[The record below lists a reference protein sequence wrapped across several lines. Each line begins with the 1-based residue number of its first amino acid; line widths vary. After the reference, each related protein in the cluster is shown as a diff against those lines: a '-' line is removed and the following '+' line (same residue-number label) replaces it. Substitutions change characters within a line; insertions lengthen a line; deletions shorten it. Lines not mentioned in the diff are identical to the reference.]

1 MKKTTQKEFDTL
13 KNNYNELRS
22 LCNSY
27 EREIRELKN
36 KIKEHAVLT
45 NNKINE
51 ATKGDIFGIIDY
63 LHNGLADYIN
73 NPAGRPYDDDEI
85 ININTW
91 VQRCCV
97 WLNQRIKEMPNE

>member
-36 KIKEHAVLT
+36 KIKEHTVLT
-45 NNKINE
+45 DNKINE

-63 LHNGLADYIN
+63 LHNGLADYID

-97 WLNQRIKEMPNE
+97 WLNQRIKEMS

>member
-45 NNKINE
+45 DNKINE

-63 LHNGLADYIN
+63 LHNGLADYID

-97 WLNQRIKEMPNE
+97 WLNQRIKEMS

>member
-1 MKKTTQKEFDTL
+1 MELNKLKKNLPTEQAKP
-13 KNNYNELRS
+13 NYQRALFQDESNE
-22 LCNSY
+22 
-27 EREIRELKN
+27 
-36 KIKEHAVLT
+36 IKD
-45 NNKINE
+45 NKINE

-97 WLNQRIKEMPNE
+97 WLNQQIKEMP

>member
-63 LHNGLADYIN
+63 LHNGLADYID

-97 WLNQRIKEMPNE
+97 WLNQRIKEMS

>member
-51 ATKGDIFGIIDY
+51 STKGDIFGIIDY
-63 LHNGLADYIN
+63 LHNGLADYID

-97 WLNQRIKEMPNE
+97 WLNQRIKEMS